1 MCANPRASHGGGRI
15 RPYGARMVTA
25 TTLALV
31 LANPVGGGVASGFDV
46 AANPFAPGQH
56 RGADFAAA
64 PGDAVRAACGGRV
77 VVAGRVG
84 SSGRLVTVRC
94 GRWRVTHMP
103 MEAVV
108 VRAGAVIRRGARLGR
123 VARSDDHAGLHLGVR
138 REGRRFGY
146 VDPLRFL
153 AADPPV
159 PPPAAAPTRIR
170 RAPPPAQ
177 PVARR
182 PALRV
187 VTRPHIP
194 RVVARRFAPRR
205 VVATPAPLTAHRTS
219 GARPL
224 APWPAWAGLALVL
237 AGAGLR
243 WRRPPAASL
252 RRPRWRST
260 SPPRST
266 T

>member
-1 MCANPRASHGGGRI
+1 MCANPRASHGGGEI
-15 RPYGARMVTA
+15 RPYGARMITA

-46 AANPFAPGQH
+46 AANPFTPGQH

-64 PGDAVRAACGGRV
+64 PGDAVQAACGGRV
-77 VVAGRVG
+77 VVAGSVG

-103 MEAVV
+103 MEALD
-108 VRAGAVIRRGARLGR
+108 VRAGAVIRKGARLGR
-123 VARSDDHAGLHLGVR
+123 VGRSDDHAGLHLGVR
-138 REGRRFGY
+138 HEGSRFGY
-146 VDPLRFL
+146 IDPLHFL

-159 PPPAAAPTRIR
+159 PPPAAAPRRIR
-170 RAPPPAQ
+170 RAPPPPPP

-182 PALRV
+182 PA
-187 VTRPHIP
+187 PGP
-194 RVVARRFAPRR
+194 RI
-205 VVATPAPLTAHRTS
+205 VATPAPATS
-219 GARPL
+219 GRTRGARTL

>member
-1 MCANPRASHGGGRI
+1 MCANPRASHGGGEI

-103 MEAVV
+103 MEAVD
-108 VRAGAVIRRGARLGR
+108 VRAGAVIRKGARLGR
-123 VARSDDHAGLHLGVR
+123 VGRSDDHAGLHLGVR
-138 REGRRFGY
+138 RDGRRFGY

-159 PPPAAAPTRIR
+159 PPPAAAPRRIR
-170 RAPPPAQ
+170 RAPPPPQ

-182 PALRV
+182 
-187 VTRPHIP
+187 
-194 RVVARRFAPRR
+194 VARRPVHAPPRAPAPRAAPGLR
-205 VVATPAPLTAHRTS
+205 MVATPAPVTGNRTS
-219 GARPL
+219 GARTL

-237 AGAGLR
+237 AGAGVR